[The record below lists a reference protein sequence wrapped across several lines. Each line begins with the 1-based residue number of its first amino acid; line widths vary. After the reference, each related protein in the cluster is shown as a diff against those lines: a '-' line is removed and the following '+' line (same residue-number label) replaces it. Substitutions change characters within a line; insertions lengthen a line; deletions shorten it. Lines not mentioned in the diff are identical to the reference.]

1 MSNQAKQP
9 RKNLSREKRA
19 VSESPV
25 SAEEKQIVKLN
36 YLRMAPRKVR
46 LVASLIN
53 GMSVNEAEAQLLF
66 VTKRAAKPILKLLR
80 SAVAAAKAKGK
91 LNMEILKIESI
102 RVDGGP
108 MLKRYMARAQ
118 GSMAEIQKKM
128 SHITLILAED
138 MKAKNSRYKILVHKK
153 TKHLTHEEGAKKKPK
168 LGPTEKVSKRPKNP
182 GFFKKV
188 FQRNAGPTGGG
199 AGNKGGE

>member
-1 MSNQAKQP
+1 MSNQDKQP
-9 RKNLSREKRA
+9 KKNKNREKKA
-19 VSESPV
+19 ALKSLLAQV
-25 SAEEKQIVKLN
+25 EKQTVKLN
-36 YLRMAPRKVR
+36 FLRMAPRKVR

-66 VTKRAAKPILKLLR
+66 ITRRAAKPILKLLR
-80 SAVAAAKAKGK
+80 SGVAAAKAKGK
-91 LNMEILKIESI
+91 FDIEKLKIESI

-108 MLKRYMARAQ
+108 MLKRYTTRAQ

-128 SHITLILAED
+128 SHITLILSED
-138 MKAKNSRYKILVHKK
+138 MKAKGSRYTILVHKK
-153 TKHLTHEEGAKKKPK
+153 TKHLTHEEGGKKPQRK
-168 LGPTEKVSKRPKNP
+168 EQSEKVSKRPRNP

-199 AGNKGGE
+199 ASNKGGE

>member
-1 MSNQAKQP
+1 MSTKAKQP
-9 RKNLSREKRA
+9 KKNKPNEKA
-19 VSESPV
+19 APAKVFG
-25 SAEEKQIVKLN
+25 AAKQTVKLN

-46 LVASLIN
+46 LVASLIS

-66 VTKRAAKPILKLLR
+66 ISKRAAKPILKLLR
-80 SAVAAAKAKGK
+80 SAVASAKANGK
-91 LNMEILKIESI
+91 LDMEKLKIESI

-138 MKAKNSRYKILVHKK
+138 EKAKNSRYKILVHKK
-153 TKHLTHEEGAKKKPK
+153 TKHLTHEEGGKKKPK
-168 LGPTEKVSKRPKNP
+168 TGPIEKVSKRPKNP